1 MSRGNT
7 KSLAISRLSES
18 HTPRRI
24 DFLYS
29 TIDEYAFAI
38 LYFTGSA
45 LFNTIMRQ
53 RALDM
58 NYTLNEHGFH
68 TMVKGKKGKAID
80 DEFKTEKDTN

>member
-1 MSRGNT
+1 MFSYRT
-7 KSLAISRLSES
+7 IRERKPARRL
-18 HTPRRI
+18 
-24 DFLYS
+24 DFYS
-29 TIDEYAFAI
+29 PPKEHAFAI

-80 DEFKTEKDTN
+80 DEFKTEKIYLTFKSRI